1 MFEIIARKKNNKN
14 NAYDYFSVEKKEEKR
29 IEKKDSMYTRLNDWE
44 ECMPWLITE
53 KSELEWNVENTM
65 SSQTEF
71 LIV

>member
-14 NAYDYFSVEKKEEKR
+14 DAYDYLSVEKKR
-29 IEKKDSMYTRLNDWE
+29 VCSVYARLNDWE

-53 KSELEWNVENTM
+53 KSELEWNVENTV